1 MEDIHVVIIDWKNV
15 ENPFG
20 EYSGNLTSQLIRHP
34 DLISKEAKFV
44 QVELQVYDELGTPYY
59 RKVDLVLE
67 DENNIYLVEVKDDP
81 SEVEEG
87 KSQILRYVQVFKV
100 FLKIKGITL
109 TKRIVPI
116 VATMSL
122 ES

>member
-1 MEDIHVVIIDWKNV
+1 MEDIHVVITDWKNV

-20 EYSGNLTSQLIRHP
+20 EYSGNLTSHLIRHP
-34 DLISKEAKFV
+34 DLISKQAKFV